1 MRTMTRM
8 LTAGLSAGLLLI
20 PITASADTP
29 NAGGS
34 VTHWTGSQLGAHYMT
49 VDPSGCI
56 RNDLFIHG
64 VAGSPS
70 AIDADVESVNLCT
83 NTLLLLTGG
92 TNWNAAVVVDEAL
105 QNGHAA
111 GTIIT
116 YDRSTH
122 AAVPVS
128 IDLSW
133 SGYGGLTTGVAAPGQ
148 WETTTGFHVTT
159 PYVNVTYN
167 GVFSS
172 RAATVAGSIEI
183 PGYAFP
189 ASSAQTDMTTLA
201 AGSSNFI
208 LTFKP

>member
-1 MRTMTRM
+1 MKTVTRI
-8 LTAGLSAGLLLI
+8 LTVGLAAGLLLG
-20 PITASADTP
+20 PITARADTP
-29 NAGGS
+29 NAGGT
-34 VTHWTGSQLGAHYMT
+34 VTHSTGSQLSAHYMT
-49 VDPSGCI
+49 IDPSGCL

-64 VAGSPS
+64 VAGSPG
-70 AIDADVESVNLCT
+70 AIDADVESENLCT

-92 TNWNAAVVVDEAL
+92 TNWSAPVAVDEAL
-105 QNGHAA
+105 QSGHAA

-116 YDRSTH
+116 FDRSTH
-122 AAVPVS
+122 AAVAVS

-148 WETTTGFHVTT
+148 SETSTGFHVTT

-172 RAATVAGSIEI
+172 RAAMVAGSILI
-183 PGYAFP
+183 PGYTFP
-189 ASSAQTDMTTLA
+189 ASSAQSDMTTLG